1 MDDLDRMLRRLVQA
15 LRTGFPE
22 YLTRPFEVGE
32 LYQRI
37 IPYRHNRRE
46 LGLDTNGDYELVLT
60 RLLSGERGY
69 LVGDQQLQ
77 DAMRE
82 ELASTNPDTSA
93 FRGWADAR
101 VRITEDAL
109 RQADIPGASMDDVR
123 LSPRVPPAPE
133 LAASPPPA
141 PAAPAA
147 PAASAVAA
155 PAAAPPKQAAAAET
169 SSFRPSAVPATPPAP
184 ARPAPPAPPRAA
196 AAARPFVPT
205 PPFPVPPP
213 APMSPSTRSVSSSA
227 LGGSC
232 RYCGGTLPEGRRYT
246 FCPHCGQNLTVQHCP
261 ACNTE
266 LEIGWKFCTTC
277 GRAVGDA

>member
-15 LRTGFPE
+15 LRTNHPE

-46 LGLDTNGDYELVLT
+46 LGLDTNEDYELLMT

-69 LVGDQQLQ
+69 LTGDQQLQ

-82 ELASTNPDTSA
+82 TLASSNPDTTTFRA
-93 FRGWADAR
+93 FADAR
-101 VRITEDAL
+101 VRITEEGL
-109 RQADIPGASMDDVR
+109 RQADIPGLPMDDVR
-123 LSPRVPPAPE
+123 LSPRADAFAAP
-133 LAASPPPA
+133 LPPPA
-141 PAAPAA
+141 PMAPPVPLTPPAASSPASDPFAAADAGTLRFRPSAAPRPAA
-147 PAASAVAA
+147 PA
-155 PAAAPPKQAAAAET
+155 
-169 SSFRPSAVPATPPAP
+169 RPPAP
-184 ARPAPPAPPRAA
+184 ARPSAPPPL
-196 AAARPFVPT
+196 
-205 PPFPVPPP
+205 PFPEP
-213 APMSPSTRSVSSSA
+213 APSVMPPNTRSVSPSA

-246 FCPHCGQNLTVQHCP
+246 YCPHCGQNLTVQHCP

-277 GRAVGDA
+277 GRSVGDA

>member
-46 LGLDTNGDYELVLT
+46 LGLDTNDDYELVLT

-69 LVGDQQLQ
+69 IAGDQQLE
-77 DAMRE
+77 DAMRQA
-82 ELASTNPDTSA
+82 LASSNPDTTA
-93 FRGWADAR
+93 FRSFADAR
-101 VRITEDAL
+101 IRITEDGL
-109 RQADIPGASMDDVR
+109 RQADIPGLPMDDVR
-123 LSPRVPPAPE
+123 LWARPVPPAPFAPP
-133 LAASPPPA
+133 LAPPCERPAPEPA
-141 PAAPAA
+141 PAAP
-147 PAASAVAA
+147 PAARASGS
-155 PAAAPPKQAAAAET
+155 EGT
-169 SSFRPSAVPATPPAP
+169 LSFRPSA
-184 ARPAPPAPPRAA
+184 
-196 AAARPFVPT
+196 
-205 PPFPVPPP
+205 PPP
-213 APMSPSTRSVSSSA
+213 APRPVSRSAAPPRPAAPSPLPFPAPAPSSMPSSARSVSPSA